1 MSKKKKQAGK
11 LKKTFNANPFSHLK
25 GFAVS
30 AEEEQMS
37 APPENPAKSVE
48 IYGSFEDEMGM
59 LGVQPLNMNDEEDC
73 DDHIPDVLDDV
84 LDSENEI
91 LTDDELFLSA
101 MNGLNVDFKDDFDLP
116 KEQGKAIPRR
126 MKQVKQGRLKPESKL
141 DLHGCTRAEVLP
153 NIKKFL
159 KNAQMLGMETV
170 LVVTGRGLHS
180 EGGEP
185 VLRNEVE
192 CYLNGKSDGFVAEWS
207 RAPKEY
213 GGEGALLLFIRKK
226 SD

>member
-1 MSKKKKQAGK
+1 MVKKNKQASKSKKS
-11 LKKTFNANPFSHLK
+11 FNANPFSHLK

-30 AEEEQMS
+30 AEEEKMS
-37 APPENPAKSVE
+37 APPEKPAKSVE

-59 LGVQPLNMNDEEDC
+59 LGVQPLDLDDEEDC
-73 DDHIPDVLDDV
+73 DDHIPADPDEVM
-84 LDSENEI
+84 DSENEI

-116 KEQGKAIPRR
+116 EEQGKAIPRR

-141 DLHGCTRAEVLP
+141 DLHGCTRAEVIP
-153 NIKKFL
+153 KIKNFL

-192 CYLNGKSDGFVAEWS
+192 CYLNSNSDGLVAEWNRS
-207 RAPKEY
+207 PKEY
-213 GGEGALLLFIRKK
+213 GGEGALILFIRKK